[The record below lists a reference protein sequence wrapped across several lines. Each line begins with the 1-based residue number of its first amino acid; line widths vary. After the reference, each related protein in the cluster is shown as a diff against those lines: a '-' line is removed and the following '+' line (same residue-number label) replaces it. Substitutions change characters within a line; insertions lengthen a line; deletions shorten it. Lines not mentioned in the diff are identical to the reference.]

1 MLVCNLLGNIYNKAY
16 RNILGNILMSN
27 DGRICFIVVPDKK
40 YYGKYDFSD
49 FMAAI
54 LNFMFYKK
62 KTSTRIRASHPP
74 IYLHRGTSQA

>member
-1 MLVCNLLGNIYNKAY
+1 M
-16 RNILGNILMSN
+16 MSK

-54 LNFMFYKK
+54 LNLMYIHKVK
-62 KTSTRIRASHPP
+62 GSTSAHISP
-74 IYLHRGTSQA
+74 